1 MGHEVGDSVIFG
13 LVALH
18 LLFVGQNLCCN
29 RWAETFLHFPK
40 GKHDMPSFFFWEE
53 DFCNDMNKELFNQFS
68 PDCKKSSNSVGIM
81 FLSQLWL
88 GLRETSSI
96 NKLIMGSFPNT
107 KDKM

>member
-40 GKHDMPSFFFWEE
+40 GKHDMPSFFFLGRRFLQRHEQGTVQPVLPGLQE
-53 DFCNDMNKELFNQFS
+53 VFEQRRDNVFVS
-68 PDCKKSSNSVGIM
+68 VVVGIE
-81 FLSQLWL
+81 
-88 GLRETSSI
+88 R
-96 NKLIMGSFPNT
+96 NK
-107 KDKM
+107 